1 MKEETLFSENELE
14 QMGEFLNSLGHT
26 LPENKM
32 EQIWNWYKTITN
44 STEPKPCSCQ
54 SAAKLWIHAIDS
66 IKTWYN
72 GNK

>member
-1 MKEETLFSENELE
+1 MKQQTLFDENEFKE
-14 QMGEFLNSLGHT
+14 IGEFLDSLGHH
-26 LPENKM
+26 LPEHKM
-32 EQIWNWYKTITN
+32 EQIWNWYKAITK

-66 IKTWYN
+66 IKNWYN